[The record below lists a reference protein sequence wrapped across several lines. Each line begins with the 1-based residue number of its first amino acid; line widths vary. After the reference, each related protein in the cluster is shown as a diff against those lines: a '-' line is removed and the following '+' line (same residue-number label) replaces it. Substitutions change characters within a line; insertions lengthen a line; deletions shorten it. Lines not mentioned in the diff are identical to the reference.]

1 MAHLM
6 LSSAASCCGSVG
18 IARDSM
24 AFEFSAFPLR
34 RRKGNAE
41 NSNAMESL
49 AMPTEPQQLA
59 AEDNIRCAMPNQ
71 MRPFA
76 LEPGAGTSVLNPVG
90 GRLVFKLR
98 GEQSNG
104 AMTVFETVAVPK
116 EGPPL
121 HFHQLQDEWLYVLE
135 GEMRIRLGDDIV
147 PAPAG
152 SCAFIPRRVAHTWQN
167 SGRKPA
173 LLLAMFAPSGL
184 EQFFERYAELTDQA
198 GDLDTF
204 RALAPEA
211 GMTVVVPPL
220 AQSHP
225 TYTGE
230 AGVRIRSGSLG
241 VSPRTSTYV
250 AT

>member
-1 MAHLM
+1 
-6 LSSAASCCGSVG
+6 
-18 IARDSM
+18 
-24 AFEFSAFPLR
+24 
-34 RRKGNAE
+34 
-41 NSNAMESL
+41 
-49 AMPTEPQQLA
+49 MPTEPQQLA

-104 AMTVFETVAVPK
+104 AMTVFETEVGPQ

-135 GEMRIRLGDDIV
+135 GEMRIRLGDDVV
-147 PAPAG
+147 PAQAG
-152 SCAFIPRRVAHTWQN
+152 SFAFIPRRVAHTWQN
-167 SGRKPA
+167 SGGTPA
-173 LLLAMFAPSGL
+173 LLLAMFSPSGL
-184 EQFFERYAELTDQA
+184 EQFFERYADLTDQA

-211 GMTVVVPPL
+211 GMTVVGPPL

-225 TYTGE
+225 TYTGG
-230 AGVRIRSGSLG
+230 A
-241 VSPRTSTYV
+241 
-250 AT
+250 